1 MRGLAILCSAGAV
14 SAAWMRP
21 RRLMVPLPSAR
32 SLISPLAAFGTGW
45 TVAVACGLQVTGA
58 VAAAAVAAVLPGM
71 LRRRARDRAARR
83 EAQRWPDFLAAVR
96 SRLAT
101 GSAIP
106 AACADAGRHIG
117 GRFLDL
123 AAPAGVP
130 FATTVATVRA
140 NWADPLADRI
150 LTTLELVA
158 TVGGS
163 HVGAVL
169 GALTT
174 SVNEDLRLRR
184 AHDAA
189 LTEQRLTA
197 GVALCA
203 PWVILALSV
212 ATNPTSSE
220 AFSTRTGKL
229 IVAGG
234 FLATTVGYALARRSA
249 RLSRPPRLFS

>member
-1 MRGLAILCSAGAV
+1 MAGTAVPGGIRLSTRRHADEGARRRVRRRSGRGDVGPPSPDH
-14 SAAWMRP
+14 AAA
-21 RRLMVPLPSAR
+21 PSGSGIA
-32 SLISPLAAFGTGW
+32 AAFGGFAAGW
-45 TVAVACGLQVTGA
+45 TVASAAGLPGTAALVAGTL
-58 VAAAAVAAVLPGM
+58 AAAVPGAM
-71 LRRRARDRAARR
+71 RRRTRDRELRR
-83 EAQRWPDFLAAVR
+83 EALRWPDFLAAVR

-106 AACADAGRHIG
+106 TACADAARHIG

-123 AAPAGVP
+123 AAPSGVS
-130 FATTVATVRA
+130 FADTTASVRA
-140 NWADPLADRI
+140 RWADPLTDRI
-150 LTTLELVA
+150 LTTLELAA

-197 GVALCA
+197 GSPCSL
-203 PWVILALSV
+203 
-212 ATNPTSSE
+212 
-220 AFSTRTGKL
+220 RG
-229 IVAGG
+229 
-234 FLATTVGYALARRSA
+234 
-249 RLSRPPRLFS
+249 

>member
-1 MRGLAILCSAGAV
+1 MRALAVVCAAGAV
-14 SAAWMRP
+14 AAMWARP
-21 RRLMVPLPSAR
+21 RRITLRLPSGSGIA
-32 SLISPLAAFGTGW
+32 AAFGGFAAGW
-45 TVAVACGLQVTGA
+45 TVAS
-58 VAAAAVAAVLPGM
+58 AAGLPGTAALVAGTLAAGVPGAM
-71 LRRRARDRAARR
+71 RRRTRDRELRR
-83 EAQRWPDFLAAVR
+83 EALRWPDFLAAVR

-106 AACADAGRHIG
+106 TACADAARHIG

-123 AAPAGVP
+123 AAPSGVS
-130 FATTVATVRA
+130 FADTTASVRA
-140 NWADPLADRI
+140 RWADPLTDRI
-150 LTTLELVA
+150 LTTLELAA

-197 GVALCA
+197 GVALFA
-203 PWVILALSV
+203 PWVILALSI
-212 ATNPTSSE
+212 ATNPAASE
-220 AFSTRTGKL
+220 AFSTRTGNL
-229 IVAGG
+229 ILAGG
-234 FLATTVGYALARRSA
+234 FAATGVGYALARRSA
-249 RLSRPPRLFS
+249 RLSRPPRLFA

>member
-1 MRGLAILCSAGAV
+1 MRALAVVCAAGAV
-14 SAAWMRP
+14 SAAWARP
-21 RRLMVPLPSAR
+21 RRVTLRLPSWSR
-32 SLISPLAAFGTGW
+32 IVAALGGFVAGS
-45 TVAVACGLQVTGA
+45 TVATAAGFPGIAALVAGGLG
-58 VAAAAVAAVLPGM
+58 AAVPGSM
-71 LRRRARDRAARR
+71 RRRARDREARR
-83 EAQRWPDFLAAVR
+83 EALRWPDFLAAVR

-106 AACADAGRHIG
+106 EACTDAARHIG

-123 AAPAGVP
+123 AAPSGVP
-130 FATTVATVRA
+130 FADTAASARA
-140 NWADPLADRI
+140 RWADPLTDRI
-150 LTTLELVA
+150 LTTLELAA

-197 GVALCA
+197 GVALFA
-203 PWVILALSV
+203 PWAILALSV
-212 ATNPTSSE
+212 ATNPAASE
-220 AFSTRTGKL
+220 AFSTHTGNL
-229 IVAGG
+229 ILAGG
-234 FLATTVGYALARRSA
+234 FAATGLGYALARRSA
-249 RLSRPPRLFS
+249 RLSQPPRLFA

>member
-1 MRGLAILCSAGAV
+1 MRTLAVVCAAGAV
-14 SAAWMRP
+14 SAAWSRP
-21 RRLMVPLPSAR
+21 RRVGVIIPSAAGIAR
-32 SLISPLAAFGTGW
+32 ALAGFAAGW
-45 TVAVACGLQVTGA
+45 TVAVASGVSGVAAFVAGGL
-58 VAAAAVAAVLPGM
+58 AAAVPGAM
-71 LRRRARDRAARR
+71 RRRARDREARR
-83 EAQRWPDFLAAVR
+83 EALRWPDFLAAVR

-106 AACADAGRHIG
+106 AACADAARHIG

-123 AAPAGVP
+123 AAPSGVP
-130 FATTVATVRA
+130 FAATVAAARDR
-140 NWADPLADRI
+140 WADPLADRI
-150 LTTLELVA
+150 LTTLELAA

-169 GALTT
+169 GALTA

-197 GVALCA
+197 GVALFA

-212 ATNPTSSE
+212 ATNPVSAE
-220 AFSTRTGKL
+220 AFSTRTGNL
-229 IVAGG
+229 ILAGG
-234 FLATTVGYALARRSA
+234 FAATSLGYVLARRSA
-249 RLSRPPRLFS
+249 RLSRPPRLFA